1 MLQTKE
7 LSSVIDV
14 LDDSISTL
22 SCLKDSLVLKYNDI
36 KQRCEEL
43 CAEQE
48 ADLQKVDYVQLRKLE
63 SIAYDIISRKD
74 ISFIIK
80 LVQFIRVYDLKCAN
94 PDFDVDDS
102 MMHDYKENVND
113 RK

>member
-36 KQRCEEL
+36 KQRCEEPSDEK
-43 CAEQE
+43 A
-48 ADLQKVDYVQLRKLE
+48 ADVQNVDYVQLRKLE

-74 ISFIIK
+74 TGFILN
-80 LVQFIRVYDLKCAN
+80 LVQFIRAYDLKCAI
-94 PDFDVDDS
+94 PDFDVDDCEVTN
-102 MMHDYKENVND
+102 DD

>member
-22 SCLKDSLVLKYNDI
+22 SCLKDSLVLKYDDI
-36 KQRCEEL
+36 ERRCEEPEPASEQK
-43 CAEQE
+43 AE
-48 ADLQKVDYVQLRKLE
+48 AQKVDYEQLRKLE

-74 ISFIIK
+74 TGFIIN
-80 LVQFIRVYDLKCAN
+80 LAQFIRAYDLKCAIPN
-94 PDFDVDDS
+94 FDVDDCGVTN
-102 MMHDYKENVND
+102 DD

>member
-7 LSSVIDV
+7 LRSVIDA
-14 LDDSISTL
+14 LEDSISIL

-36 KQRCEEL
+36 KQRCEEPEPEQK
-43 CAEQE
+43 AELQE
-48 ADLQKVDYVQLRKLE
+48 IDYAQLRKLE

-74 ISFIIK
+74 TGFIFN
-80 LVQFIRVYDLKCAN
+80 LVQFIKAYDLKCAN
-94 PDFDVDDS
+94 PDFDVDDCAV
-102 MMHDYKENVND
+102 HNND